1 MLRNH
6 LGWRFLLSILFLS
19 FAACSGPPDSGP
31 VEVKWDR
38 DVCDRC
44 SMVLSD
50 RHHSAQVR
58 ATPVAGKRSK
68 VYKFDDIGCA
78 LLWIDDKAWRDD
90 PKTEIWVN
98 DHRNGAW
105 IDARSA
111 YYISGQVTPMEYG
124 IGAQSEPADQALNFE
139 QARLQIFELEARF
152 NTHGVHLKENAKD
165 RHNETGERQQ

>member
-1 MLRNH
+1 MK
-6 LGWRFLLSILFLS
+6 WREQMKWLWSAIVILLT
-19 FAACSGPPDSGP
+19 ACSQAPDSGP

-38 DVCDRC
+38 DTCTRC

-58 ATPVAGKRSK
+58 ATTEPGKRSK

-78 LLWIDDKAWRDD
+78 LLWLEDKPWRND

-105 IDARSA
+105 IDARRA
-111 YYISGQVTPMEYG
+111 YYVAGQVTPMEYG
-124 IGAQSEPADQALNFE
+124 LGAQSEPADNALNFE
-139 QARLQIFELEARF
+139 QARMQILELEARF
-152 NTHGVHLKENAKD
+152 NTHGAHLKQGAKD
-165 RHNETGERQQ
+165 RLTETDARQQ